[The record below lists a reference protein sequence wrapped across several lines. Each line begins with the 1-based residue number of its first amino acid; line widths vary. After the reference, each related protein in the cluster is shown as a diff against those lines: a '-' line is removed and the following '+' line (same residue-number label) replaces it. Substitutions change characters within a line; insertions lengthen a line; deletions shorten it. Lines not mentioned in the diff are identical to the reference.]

1 MKASITVRLDDRLKA
16 QAEAVLEELGVSSTQ
31 AITHL
36 YLYLAQHGQLPFR
49 VRAEAES
56 PADVHRATLHRVRA
70 VTGLLATV
78 AGLPADTAERR
89 NMTELC
95 YIRCL
100 RLRQDIAKN
109 TDFMAAVICTDPLP
123 REDGEDTGLYW
134 RRIRENLARAENAI
148 DQAAP
153 DMNAT
158 LTAVTG
164 QLTGYY
170 WQLATYTDQYEIND
184 TAMPFEYDRD
194 AARADHTLYS
204 GKSK

>member
-1 MKASITVRLDDRLKA
+1 MKTVTVRIEDQLKA
-16 QAEAVLEELGVSSTQ
+16 QAEEVLARHGVTQTEAVN
-31 AITHL
+31 HL

-70 VTGLLATV
+70 VTGLLVTV
-78 AGLPADTAERR
+78 AGLPADAAERR

-100 RLRQDIAKN
+100 RLRQDIERNA
-109 TDFMAAVICTDPLP
+109 DFMAAVIRTDPLP

-134 RRIRENLARAENAI
+134 RRIGENLARAENAI

-153 DMNAT
+153 DINAT

-194 AARADHTLYS
+194 VARGHHTLYS